1 MNKNMKLFAG
11 ILLFGSLW
19 GFTEII
25 FGSVLKDAG
34 LPYGS
39 IMTGVFVLI
48 FLILS
53 RLTYRQ
59 PGIQLGMGLVAG
71 SLRMFNPFVGCH
83 LCSALAIMAEGA
95 IFEIIWYSFSFD
107 FDNMKNI
114 TNKVSMGIVTAY
126 TIYVG
131 GYVVTQILTPIVS
144 GVGFY
149 VENLI
154 VFLPR
159 ILASG
164 LLPGLIGAFVFPIV
178 LQLSKLD
185 LKIKDTLYYPTTFGV
200 SAFCW
205 IVVVS
210 IWFILGV

>member
-19 GFTEII
+19 GFTECI
-25 FGSVLKDAG
+25 FGSILKDAG

-48 FLILS
+48 FLIIS
-53 RLTYRQ
+53 RIAYRQ
-59 PGIQLGMGLVAG
+59 PGMQLGMGLVAG

-83 LCSALAIMAEGA
+83 LCSAIAIMAEGA

-114 TNKVSMGIVTAY
+114 TNKVSMGIITAY
-126 TIYVG
+126 LIFVG
-131 GYVVTQILTPIVS
+131 GYVVTQVLTPFVS

-149 VENLI
+149 IENLI

-164 LLPGLIGAFVFPIV
+164 LLPGLIGAFVFPSV

-205 IVVVS
+205 IAILV

>member
-19 GFTEII
+19 GFTECI

-39 IMTGVFVLI
+39 IMTGIFVLT

-53 RLTYRQ
+53 RLAYRQ
-59 PGIQLGMGLVAG
+59 PGMQLGMGLVAG
-71 SLRMFNPFVGCH
+71 TLRMFNPFVGCH
-83 LCSALAIMAEGA
+83 LCSALAIMAEAA
-95 IFEIIWYSFSFD
+95 IFEMIWYSFSFD

-114 TNKVSMGIVTAY
+114 TNKVSMGVITAY
-126 TIYVG
+126 LLYVG

-164 LLPGLIGAFVFPIV
+164 LLPGLIGAFVFPSV
-178 LQLSKLD
+178 LYLSKLD

-205 IVVVS
+205 IAVVS
-210 IWFILGV
+210 MWFILGV